1 MKRGWDCK
9 TLAEVCQI
17 QPPKAEVRNRLS
29 ETDLVSFVPME
40 DLCIDEKY
48 FLPTKVRPLAEV
60 AGTYTYFADG
70 DVLLAK
76 ITPCFENGKVGV
88 AANLTNGAGF
98 GSSEYI
104 VFRPTDA
111 LGKDWLYYFLSR
123 DAFRVEGAERMT
135 GAVGHKRVAKDFIE
149 EYRIP
154 LPARAEQQRII
165 GILDEAFKG
174 LATVKANAEKN
185 LKSARA
191 IFESEL
197 NAIFTRKGEGLD
209 ESTLGTEID
218 ILCGFP
224 FKSAQYT
231 KDKTDVRLLR
241 GDNIAQGS
249 LRWDDVK
256 CWPAEDADEYERYA
270 LCASDVVLAMDRPW
284 VKAGLKRAQLAPEDL
299 PCLLV
304 QRTARLRGNRNLL
317 NRFLFYLISSNSFTR
332 HILGVQTGIGVPH
345 ISAQQIK
352 DFRFFIPPVKAQL
365 NIANQLDALSE
376 ETQSLESIYQRKLE
390 RLEALK
396 KSLLHHAFTGQ
407 L

>member
-1 MKRGWDCK
+1 MKDHWTVKPFENCIDNVTYTTKIQRKDFLNDGAFPVISQEEAFINGYWDNEADLFTVNTPVVIFGDHTK
-9 TLAEVCQI
+9 TLKYV
-17 QPPKAEVRNRLS
+17 
-29 ETDLVSFVPME
+29 DFDFV
-40 DLCIDEKY
+40 L
-48 FLPTKVRPLAEV
+48 
-60 AGTYTYFADG
+60 GADG
-70 DVLLAK
+70 VKILQPREFLLTK
-76 ITPCFENGKVGV
+76 FFFYYLQT
-88 AANLTNGAGF
+88 ANLD
-98 GSSEYI
+98 S
-104 VFRPTDA
+104 
-111 LGKDWLYYFLSR
+111 LGY
-123 DAFRVEGAERMT
+123 
-135 GAVGHKRVAKDFIE
+135 
-149 EYRIP
+149 
-154 LPARAEQQRII
+154 ARHYKLLKELEIAYPPMPEQQRIV
-165 GILDEAFKG
+165 GILDEAFEG
-174 LATVKANAEKN
+174 LATAKVNAEKN
-185 LKSARA
+185 LKNVRA

-256 CWPAEDADEYERYA
+256 CWPAEDTDEYERYA

-284 VKAGLKRAQLAPEDL
+284 VKAGLKRAQLTPEDL

>member
-1 MKRGWDCK
+1 MKDHWTVKPFENCIDNVTYTTKIQRKDFLNDGAFPVISQEEAFINGYWDNEADLFTVNTPVVIFGDHTK
-9 TLAEVCQI
+9 TLKYV
-17 QPPKAEVRNRLS
+17 
-29 ETDLVSFVPME
+29 DFDFV
-40 DLCIDEKY
+40 L
-48 FLPTKVRPLAEV
+48 
-60 AGTYTYFADG
+60 GADG
-70 DVLLAK
+70 VKILQPREFLLTK
-76 ITPCFENGKVGV
+76 FFFYYLQT
-88 AANLTNGAGF
+88 ANLD
-98 GSSEYI
+98 S
-104 VFRPTDA
+104 
-111 LGKDWLYYFLSR
+111 LGY
-123 DAFRVEGAERMT
+123 
-135 GAVGHKRVAKDFIE
+135 
-149 EYRIP
+149 
-154 LPARAEQQRII
+154 ARHYKLLKELEIAYPPMPEQQRIV
-165 GILDEAFKG
+165 GILDEAFEG
-174 LATVKANAEKN
+174 LATAKVNAEKN
-185 LKSARA
+185 LKNVRA

-256 CWPAEDADEYERYA
+256 CWPAEDTDEYERYA
-270 LCASDVVLAMDRPW
+270 LSASDVVLALDRPW